1 MPANSTEYSRRYYLS
16 HLDVYKRKYNAK
28 KHCTI
33 CDKWISGSNF
43 ADHLKTRSH
52 LCKAVSQLAAR
63 SGTAPTATGT
73 TKH

>member
-28 KHCTI
+28 KHCAV

-43 ADHLKTRSH
+43 SDHLKTQTH
-52 LCKAVSQLAAR
+52 LHKVCT
-63 SGTAPTATGT
+63 TAPTQ
-73 TKH
+73 

>member
-28 KHCTI
+28 KHCAV

-43 ADHLKTRSH
+43 SDHLKTKSH
-52 LCKAVSQLAAR
+52 NQKVTLKTAR
-63 SGTAPTATGT
+63 
-73 TKH
+73 